1 MHSLNVV
8 LQPFDKCTIGVNS
21 ELETDTYFNG
31 QLGAV
36 YVFTEALQPMQ
47 IFAMLTLGPNYQ
59 VASRI

>member
-1 MHSLNVV
+1 M
-8 LQPFDKCTIGVNS
+8 NS

-36 YVFTEALQPMQ
+36 YVFTEALHPMQ

-59 VASRI
+59 VSFN